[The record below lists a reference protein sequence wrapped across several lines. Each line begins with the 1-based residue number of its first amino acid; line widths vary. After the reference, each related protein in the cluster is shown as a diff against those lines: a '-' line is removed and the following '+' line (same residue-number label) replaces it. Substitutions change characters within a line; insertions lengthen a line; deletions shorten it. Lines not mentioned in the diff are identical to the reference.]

1 MEVEEVPEAIPE
13 AIPEETPVEVVP
25 VVPGQTGTLE
35 TFDISV
41 SDAEIIA
48 SELVLI
54 RYALYFLII
63 VILATRF
70 VRGRN

>member
-1 MEVEEVPEAIPE
+1 MSPVATELQEEVI
-13 AIPEETPVEVVP
+13 I
-25 VVPGQTGTLE
+25 TG
-35 TFDISV
+35 D
-41 SDAEIIA
+41 EIIA

-63 VILATRF
+63 VVLATRF